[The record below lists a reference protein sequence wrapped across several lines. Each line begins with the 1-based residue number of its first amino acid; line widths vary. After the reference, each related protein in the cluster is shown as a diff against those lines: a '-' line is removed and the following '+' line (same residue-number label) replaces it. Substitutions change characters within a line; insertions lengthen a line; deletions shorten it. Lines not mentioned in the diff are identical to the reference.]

1 MRKSRGFSAILVSI
15 ILGSILG
22 AMPALQVKA
31 QSIDTS
37 TEFVSGDVQ
46 VFSNLNAWYTWIN
59 INGTRTVFL
68 ALYSNQLPSPVSA
81 FVGQGYN
88 SSSGSRVFVANVLLA
103 MEVYNDTNN
112 NGYPDANYAVGSSE
126 IKYTLVMNASQTFTK
141 SPAQKTIIGGVP
153 HFTWGVT
160 YGQVQ
165 ANLVDAAGVGIGAV
179 VNIAFF
185 SMKYDYSVKG
195 NTTYLKSSYEI
206 GNVTLVPPTPPAL
219 TLQGLSLSLLH
230 ATITVSTGQLA
241 VIAAGSAYNSQIN
254 TSTKPINAGMVN
266 VDQSLAYE
274 FQFNDNYT
282 LQTSPPQ
289 SHPAVYLAVPI
300 VSIPLTE
307 LNGQE
312 TTPLIRVEDYVKASM
327 PSFVGL
333 PSTSDLNYQTSKF
346 LYRISY
352 PTWSGIALQHD
363 PTYIGHIGA
372 GLVLPPICNCAL
384 LTLLPYVIAAI
395 IIITVVATVL
405 YRRSRHRKVT
415 LSRGSPRD

>member
-1 MRKSRGFSAILVSI
+1 MRKSRGFAAILALVILVSI
-15 ILGSILG
+15 LGSMSTLR
-22 AMPALQVKA
+22 VKA

-46 VFSNLNAWYTWIN
+46 VFSNLNAWYTWIS

-88 SSSGSRVFVANVLLA
+88 SSSGSRIFVANVLLG

-112 NGYPDANYAVGSSE
+112 NGYPDANYTVGSSE

-141 SPAQKTIIGGVP
+141 TPAQKTIISGVP

-160 YGQVQ
+160 YGQIQ
-165 ANLVDAAGVGIGAV
+165 ADLVDAAGVGIGAV
-179 VNIAFF
+179 VNIASF
-185 SMKYDYSVKG
+185 SMKYDYSVKA

-206 GNVTLVPPTPPAL
+206 GNVTLVPASPPGL
-219 TLQGLSLSLLH
+219 TVQGLSLSLLH

-241 VIAAGSAYNSQIN
+241 VIAAGSDYNSQSN
-254 TSTKPINAGMVN
+254 LSAKPINAAKVN

-274 FQFNDNYT
+274 FQFSDNYT

-289 SHPAVYLAVPI
+289 SHPAVCLAVPI
-300 VSIPLTE
+300 DSIPYTE

-312 TTPLIRVEDYVKASM
+312 TTPLIRVQDYVKASL

-352 PTWSGIALQHD
+352 PAWSGVGLQHD

-372 GLVLPPICNCAL
+372 GLVLTPVCNCPAFL
-384 LTLLPYVIAAI
+384 LFPSIIIAAI
-395 IIITVVATVL
+395 IITVAAIVL
-405 YRRSRHRKVT
+405 YRRSRQRKST
-415 LSRGSPRD
+415 MSQGSLQN